1 MCREIE
7 ASVAGVWNFVAVN
20 QTLPH
25 LCISSFTEKSLHVQ
39 ESHSQKLLSITPLQ
53 YFRSF
58 NWSILWC
65 WSGMKIPLIR
75 GFVRRPSSN
84 IVSLLF
90 VLWLSN
96 LINRPHYRN
105 RVFCKQHVCCHCSK
119 FGDGGRCNF
128 QFYLRKRKKAL
139 LFSTCRHFNV
149 PLSSLITVVLF
160 LRH

>member
-25 LCISSFTEKSLHVQ
+25 LCISSFSEKSLHVQ
-39 ESHSQKLLSITPLQ
+39 ESRSQKILSITPLQ

-58 NWSILWC
+58 NWSTLWC

-96 LINRPHYRN
+96 LINRLHYRN
-105 RVFCKQHVCCHCSK
+105 RVFWKPARLLPLQQV
-119 FGDGGRCNF
+119 GGRGEM
-128 QFYLRKRKKAL
+128 QFPFLFKKKKAL
-139 LFSTCRHFNV
+139 LFSSCRHFNV